1 MCVAGSRNMSVSRAE
16 VSRSR
21 VLSQMIGSAN
31 HQLSLRLPCGYL
43 EAWLAFV
50 RCPLK
55 SGSQIRSVHA
65 SVAMLNV
72 RCACCWSCCAP
83 AYSSSVFKILCTVF
97 QAGYS
102 LQRNKH
108 RTHATCDKHSGVL
121 PLHLTYEN
129 TLSAAWSTNLVQ
141 LMAQV
146 HSPTIGREPCFP
158 ACNEQPWRH
167 LYKIPSGY
175 MVQAFNSLSL

>member
-1 MCVAGSRNMSVSRAE
+1 MEAVDIHVATGAPGGLDMCVAGSRNMSVSRAE

-50 RCPLK
+50 RSPLQ
-55 SGSQIRSVHA
+55 SGSQIRSVHV

-72 RCACCWSCCAP
+72 RYVFCWKYPPLRIHGVYWRYCA
-83 AYSSSVFKILCTVF
+83 LF

-102 LQRNKH
+102 LQRN
-108 RTHATCDKHSGVL
+108 THHKYDTCDHTGVVIS
-121 PLHLTYEN
+121 LH
-129 TLSAAWSTNLVQ
+129 
-141 LMAQV
+141 
-146 HSPTIGREPCFP
+146 PT
-158 ACNEQPWRH
+158 
-167 LYKIPSGY
+167 
-175 MVQAFNSLSL
+175 